1 MFLDEKSIEVRS
13 GKGGDGICSF
23 HREKFVPLGGPDGGD
38 GGRGGHVILQ
48 VNEQYSTLLDM
59 GNTRVYKAQNGQPG
73 GAKRCT
79 GASADDLIVGVPR
92 GTIVKDEEG
101 RILADLTEDGQRWI
115 AARGGKGGMG
125 NQHFA
130 TPSNQ
135 APRKCLPGE
144 AGEKRVLSLELK
156 LMADVGLV
164 GFPNAGKSSLVNK
177 ISSGRPKVGDYPF
190 TTLEP
195 VLGIVQMHGHS
206 FVVADIP
213 GLLEGASEGKGLGH
227 QFLKHI
233 ERTHTLL
240 FVIDGFMDNAYEQFA
255 VLKGELAAF
264 HPKLAQKPY
273 VIALNKSDLGIDAA
287 IKQFKDNGEKVII
300 TSAFT
305 GEGCVELQEALD
317 AAVPHVQKKK
327 VGWESKKLVESKAP
341 KAADKTKAKAARKA
355 TAAKAA
361 ASKTSAKAATKTAA
375 KKPAARKPAA
385 KKK

>member
-59 GNTRVYKAQNGQPG
+59 GNARLYKAQGGQAG

-79 GASADDLIVGVPR
+79 GRSAEDLVVDVPK
-92 GTIVKDEEG
+92 GTIVKDAEG

-135 APRKCLPGE
+135 APRKCTPGE
-144 AGEKRVLSLELK
+144 AGEKRELFLELK

-195 VLGIVQMHGHS
+195 VLGIVQMNGHS

-240 FVIDGFMDNAYEQFA
+240 FVIDGYAENAYEQFT
-255 VLKGELAAF
+255 VLKAELAAF
-264 HPKLAQKPY
+264 HPKLAKKSY
-273 VIALNKSDLGIDAA
+273 VIALNKKDLGIDNA
-287 IKQFKDNGEKVII
+287 IKEFADHKEKFIV
-300 TSAFT
+300 TSAVT
-305 GEGCVELQEALD
+305 GEGCRELQQALD
-317 AAVPHVQKKK
+317 EAVPHVQKKK
-327 VGWESKKLVESKAP
+327 VGWESKKVIEAKTMKASE
-341 KAADKTKAKAARKA
+341 KTKAKAARKEA
-355 TAAKAA
+355 IKKAPAAKATA
-361 ASKTSAKAATKTAA
+361 KKAPAKKTSTK
-375 KKPAARKPAA
+375 KSK
-385 KKK
+385 

>member
-59 GNTRVYKAQNGQPG
+59 GNARVYKAQNGQPG

-79 GASADDLIVGVPR
+79 GASADDLIVSVPR

-144 AGEKRVLSLELK
+144 AGEKRVLYLELK

-240 FVIDGFMDNAYEQFA
+240 FVIDGFLDNAYEQFA

-287 IKQFKDNGEKVII
+287 IKQFKDNGEKVIV

-305 GEGCVELQEALD
+305 GEGCTELQEALD

-327 VGWESKKLVESKAP
+327 VGWESKKLVESKTP

-355 TAAKAA
+355 TAAKSA
-361 ASKTSAKAATKTAA
+361 ASKAATRSA
-375 KKPAARKPAA
+375 KKPATKASAKKPAA

>member
-59 GNTRVYKAQNGQPG
+59 GNARLYKARPGQAG

-79 GASADDLIVGVPR
+79 GKSAEDLIVDVPK
-92 GTIVKDEEG
+92 GTIVKDAEG

-135 APRKCLPGE
+135 APRKCTPGE
-144 AGEKRVLSLELK
+144 AGEKRELFLELK

-195 VLGIVQMHGHS
+195 VLGIVQMNGHS

-240 FVIDGFMDNAYEQFA
+240 FVIDGFAENAYEQFT

-264 HPKLAQKPY
+264 HPKLAKKSY
-273 VIALNKSDLGIDAA
+273 VIALNKNDLGIENA
-287 IKQFKDNGEKVII
+287 IKEFADHKEKVIV
-300 TSAFT
+300 TSAVT
-305 GEGCVELQEALD
+305 GEGCRELQQALD
-317 AAVPHVQKKK
+317 EAVPHVQKKK
-327 VGWESKKLVESKAP
+327 VGWESKKVVEAKTM
-341 KAADKTKAKAARKA
+341 KAADKTKAKAARKD
-355 TAAKAA
+355 
-361 ASKTSAKAATKTAA
+361 AATKKAPAKTAT
-375 KKPAARKPAA
+375 KKAPARKAPA

>member
-59 GNTRVYKAQNGQPG
+59 GNARLYKARPGQAG

-79 GASADDLIVGVPR
+79 GKSAEDLIVDVPK
-92 GTIVKDEEG
+92 GTIVKDAEG

-135 APRKCLPGE
+135 APRKCTPGE
-144 AGEKRVLSLELK
+144 AGEKRELFLELK

-195 VLGIVQMHGHS
+195 VLGIVQMNGHS

-240 FVIDGFMDNAYEQFA
+240 FVIDGFAENAFEQFS
-255 VLKGELAAF
+255 VLKSELAAF
-264 HPKLAQKPY
+264 HPKLAKKPY
-273 VIALNKSDLGIDAA
+273 VIALNKNDLGIDNA
-287 IKQFKDNGEKVII
+287 IKEFADHKEKVIV
-300 TSAFT
+300 TSAVT
-305 GEGCVELQEALD
+305 GDGCRELQQALD
-317 AAVPHVQKKK
+317 EAVPHIQKKK
-327 VGWESKKLVESKAP
+327 VGWESKKVVEAKTM
-341 KAADKTKAKAARKA
+341 KAADKTKAKAARKE
-355 TAAKAA
+355 
-361 ASKTSAKAATKTAA
+361 ASTKKTSAKTAA
-375 KKPAARKPAA
+375 PKATARKAPTRKAPA

>member
-59 GNTRVYKAQNGQPG
+59 GNTRLYKAQNGQPG

-79 GASADDLIVGVPR
+79 GRSAEDLIVDVPK
-92 GTIVKDEEG
+92 GTIVKDAEG

-144 AGEKRVLSLELK
+144 AGEKRELFLELK

-195 VLGIVQMHGHS
+195 VLGIVQMNGHS

-240 FVIDGFMDNAYEQFA
+240 FVIDGFAENAYEQFT
-255 VLKGELAAF
+255 VLKSELAAF
-264 HPKLAQKPY
+264 HPKLAKKPY
-273 VIALNKSDLGIDAA
+273 VIALNKSDLGIDEA
-287 IKQFKDNGEKVII
+287 IKQFAEHKEKVIV
-300 TSAFT
+300 TSAMN
-305 GEGCVELQEALD
+305 GEGCFELRDALD
-317 AAVPHVQKKK
+317 QAVPHAQKKK
-327 VGWESKKLVESKAP
+327 VGWESKKIEAP
-341 KAADKTKAKAARKA
+341 TKKAAAK
-355 TAAKAA
+355 TAAKAER
-361 ASKTSAKAATKTAA
+361 KAAAAKTTKATAKSA
-375 KKPAARKPAA
+375 VKKPAT
-385 KKK
+385 KKTTTKKSK

>member
-1 MFLDEKSIEVRS
+1 MFLDEKTIEVRS
-13 GKGGDGICSF
+13 GKGGDGVCSF

-59 GNTRVYKAQNGQPG
+59 GNARLYKANCGQPG

-79 GASADDLIVGVPR
+79 GLSANDLIVSVPR
-92 GTIVKDEEG
+92 GTIVKDSEG
-101 RILADLTEDGQRWI
+101 RILADLTEIGQRWI

-135 APRKCLPGE
+135 APRKCTLGE
-144 AGEKRVLSLELK
+144 RGEKRELFLELK

-195 VLGIVQMHGHS
+195 VLGIVQMNSHS

-213 GLLEGASEGKGLGH
+213 GLLEGASAGKGLGH

-240 FVIDGFMDNAYEQFA
+240 FVIDGFLENAYEQFT
-255 VLKGELAAF
+255 VLKGELKAF
-264 HPKLAQKPY
+264 HSKLAQKPY
-273 VIALNKSDLGIDAA
+273 LIALNKNDLGIENA
-287 IKQFKDNGEKVII
+287 IKQFKAHKEKVIV
-300 TSAFT
+300 TSAVT
-305 GEGCVELQEALD
+305 GFGCKELQEALD
-317 AAVPHVQKKK
+317 KALPHVQKKQS
-327 VGWESKKLVESKAP
+327 GWGQI
-341 KAADKTKAKAARKA
+341 
-355 TAAKAA
+355 
-361 ASKTSAKAATKTAA
+361 
-375 KKPAARKPAA
+375 
-385 KKK
+385 

>member
-59 GNTRVYKAQNGQPG
+59 GNARVYKAGNGQAG

-79 GASADDLIVGVPR
+79 GLSADDLIVGVPR
-92 GTIVKDEEG
+92 GTIVKDEQG
-101 RILADLTEDGQRWI
+101 HILADLTEIGQKWI
-115 AARGGKGGMG
+115 AAKGGRGGMG

-130 TPSNQ
+130 TPKIQ
-135 APRKCLPGE
+135 APRKCTPGE
-144 AGEKRVLSLELK
+144 KGETRVLNLELK

-195 VLGIVQMHGHS
+195 VLGIVQMNGHS

-240 FVIDGFMDNAYEQFA
+240 FVIDGFAENAYEQFKI
-255 VLKGELAAF
+255 LKDELKAF
-264 HPKLAQKPY
+264 HPKLAEKPFI
-273 VIALNKSDLGIDAA
+273 VALNKNDLGIENA
-287 IKQFKDNGEKVII
+287 IKEFKKHRQKVII
-300 TSAFT
+300 TSAMT
-305 GEGCVELQEALD
+305 GEGCLELQQALD
-317 AAVPHVQKKK
+317 EAVPHVQKKK
-327 VGWESKKLVESKAP
+327 IGWSKK
-341 KAADKTKAKAARKA
+341 
-355 TAAKAA
+355 
-361 ASKTSAKAATKTAA
+361 
-375 KKPAARKPAA
+375 
-385 KKK
+385 

>member
-48 VNEQYSTLLDM
+48 VNEQFSTLLDM
-59 GNTRVYKAQNGQPG
+59 GNARLYKAQSGQPG

-79 GASADDLIVGVPR
+79 GRSAEDLIVDVPR
-92 GTIVKDEEG
+92 GTIVKDAEG
-101 RILADLTEDGQRWI
+101 RILADLTEPGQKWI

-130 TPSNQ
+130 TPANQ
-135 APRKCLPGE
+135 APRKCTPGE
-144 AGEKRVLSLELK
+144 KGEKRELFLELK

-195 VLGIVQMHGHS
+195 VLGIVQLNGHS

-240 FVIDGFMDNAYEQFA
+240 FVIDGFAENAYEQFS
-255 VLKGELAAF
+255 VLKDELKAF
-264 HPKLAQKPY
+264 HPKLAKKPY
-273 VIALNKSDLGIDAA
+273 VIALNKSDLGIDEA
-287 IKQFKDNGEKVII
+287 IKQFKAHKESVIV
-300 TSAFT
+300 TSAVT
-305 GEGCVELQEALD
+305 GDGCKELTLALD
-317 AAVPHVQKKK
+317 EAVPHVQKKK
-327 VGWESKKLVESKAP
+327 VGWESKSVI
-341 KAADKTKAKAARKA
+341 
-355 TAAKAA
+355 AAKT
-361 ASKTSAKAATKTAA
+361 SDSNSSAKKSGTKTAA
-375 KKPAARKPAA
+375 KKTASTKSSGAKSGWS
-385 KKK
+385 KKKA

>member
-59 GNTRVYKAQNGQPG
+59 GNARVYKAQNGQPG

-79 GASADDLIVGVPR
+79 GASADDLVVSVPR

-144 AGEKRVLSLELK
+144 AGEKRVLYLELK

-240 FVIDGFMDNAYEQFA
+240 FVIDGFLDNAYEQFA

-287 IKQFKDNGEKVII
+287 IKQFKDNGEKVIV

-305 GEGCVELQEALD
+305 GEGCTELQEALD

-327 VGWESKKLVESKAP
+327 VGWESKKLVESKTP

-355 TAAKAA
+355 TAAKSA
-361 ASKTSAKAATKTAA
+361 ASKAAAKSA
-375 KKPAARKPAA
+375 KKPATKASAKKPAA

>member
-59 GNTRVYKAQNGQPG
+59 GNARVYKAQNGQPG

-79 GASADDLIVGVPR
+79 GASADDLIVSVPR

-144 AGEKRVLSLELK
+144 AGEKRVLYLELK

-273 VIALNKSDLGIDAA
+273 VIALNKSDLGIDDA
-287 IKQFKDNGEKVII
+287 IKQFKDNGEKVIV

-327 VGWESKKLVESKAP
+327 VGWESKKLVESKTP

-355 TAAKAA
+355 TAAKSA
-361 ASKTSAKAATKTAA
+361 ASKTATKSAA
-375 KKPAARKPAA
+375 KKPTARKPAA
-385 KKK
+385 KKKK

>member
-59 GNTRVYKAQNGQPG
+59 GNTHLYKAGNGQPG

-79 GASADDLIVGVPR
+79 GRSAEDLIVSVPK
-92 GTIVKDEEG
+92 GTIVKDADG
-101 RILADLTEDGQRWI
+101 RILADLTENGQRWI
-115 AARGGKGGMG
+115 AAKGGKGGMG

-130 TPSNQ
+130 TPANQ
-135 APRKCLPGE
+135 APRKCTPGE
-144 AGEKRVLSLELK
+144 AGEKREIFLELK

-195 VLGIVQMHGHS
+195 VLGIVQMNGHS

-240 FVIDGFMDNAYEQFA
+240 FVIDGFLDNAFEQFA
-255 VLKGELAAF
+255 VLKEELRAF

-273 VIALNKSDLGIDAA
+273 VIALNKSDLGIDTA
-287 IKQFKDNGEKVII
+287 IREFKAHKENFIV

-305 GEGCVELQEALD
+305 GEGCLELQRALD
-317 AAVPHVQKKK
+317 EAVPHVQKKK
-327 VGWESKKLVESKAP
+327 VGWESKKVVEEKTKKAAEKTRAKAERRTTAP
-341 KAADKTKAKAARKA
+341 KATAKKAPAKA
-355 TAAKAA
+355 
-361 ASKTSAKAATKTAA
+361 SAKKAPA
-375 KKPAARKPAA
+375 KSS